1 MSEALSGPTVEPDTR
16 RTSAVLLDILE
27 RFEDDRISIAD
38 FIGALGDR
46 AYGLLLFAFALPNV
60 APIVPPGLSAVLGL
74 PIIFVSWQLTY
85 GRRIPWLPGILAERS
100 FAREDLARGL
110 DRVLPRLES
119 VERFLRPRWQWLV
132 GWNGE
137 RLIGFTCLI
146 LCIVLALPIPLGNIL
161 PALAISILGIAI
173 VEKDGVVAT
182 IGYVAAVV
190 SLVVVAA
197 MLIAL
202 VQAFLFFLSHALS

>member
-1 MSEALSGPTVEPDTR
+1 MAFFSS
-16 RTSAVLLDILE
+16 
-27 RFEDDRISIAD
+27 
-38 FIGALGDR
+38 
-46 AYGLLLFAFALPNV
+46 LLLSPMWSRSCRLACQPC
-60 APIVPPGLSAVLGL
+60 S
-74 PIIFVSWQLTY
+74 VSRSFSSHGRLTY
-85 GRRIPWLPGILAERS
+85 GRRIPWLPAILTERS

-137 RLIGFTCLI
+137 RLIGFTCLV

-161 PALAISILGIAI
+161 PALTISILGIAI
-173 VEKDGVVAT
+173 VEKDGVVAS